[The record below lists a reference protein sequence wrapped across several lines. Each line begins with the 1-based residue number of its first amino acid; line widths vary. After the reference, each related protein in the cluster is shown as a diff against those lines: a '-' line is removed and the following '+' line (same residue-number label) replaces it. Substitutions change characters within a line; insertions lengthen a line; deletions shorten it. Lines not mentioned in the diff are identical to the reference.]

1 MRKSHLNSCYKKMSI
16 KLVTFMDMKTL
27 ITSFLLLIHLI
38 NLVQCQRRTSKDD
51 DSLSYRHDPVPKHQE
66 YDKKILESLL
76 KEVISDELNKMSK
89 LMNFWKNLRIIF
101 HFLMLSPPQNR
112 PLINQK
118 NYQNRRRKKGLQ
130 FQAEKKMMMQ

>member
-1 MRKSHLNSCYKKMSI
+1 MRKSHLNSCYNKKMSFST

-38 NLVQCQRRTSKDD
+38 NLVQCQRRISKDD

-101 HFLMLSPPQNR
+101 HF
-112 PLINQK
+112 
-118 NYQNRRRKKGLQ
+118 
-130 FQAEKKMMMQ
+130 F